1 MPTDDL
7 DEFID
12 AVAAAL
18 ALPLDPAWVPMIK
31 ANLETTLKMAQIV
44 EEFPLS
50 DEAEPACVFR
60 A

>member
-1 MPTDDL
+1 MPKDDL
-7 DEFID
+7 DELID

-18 ALPLDPAWVPMIK
+18 ALPLDPTWLPAVK